1 MFYLRYLGAELIRRF
16 GKTLTISLGLAMAS
30 SVIIVIISVSQSLST
45 AQDKVLNPLQN
56 VGTDIMVTRS
66 VDNESM
72 VSLDET
78 SRNELMQDNRIGLNL
93 ANLGNP
99 GETFSY
105 DTFLPGSLMTFDQK
119 EIDNLNK
126 SLVAKAAAGLIMQVI
141 HQEGTIPDVTTE
153 VTTGGE
159 TFEVN
164 QKIEPMTDEERAA
177 QDSARKKV
185 EEELKVKGIDPRSPE
200 GMESMRKAMD
210 EAMPERFKN
219 QSFRFTAPERTY
231 TQHVG
236 PIETNI
242 SSNSLTVAGVDMS
255 KTDIG
260 LILPDHITSGTWF
273 NGDNQI
279 IANKSYADK
288 QNYVLGGTINLG
300 GKNWTLVGIV
310 EPKLYTNT
318 ADLYLPLTDLQA
330 IAERDGKINI
340 MLIKSTNAQSVED
353 TSKKLEDAFIGAVV
367 TNSKDT
373 AQEVSGSLVNVANLT
388 NKFIGV
394 TSVIVISAAFI
405 IVSLLTILSVNKRI
419 REIGTLKA
427 IGWGNAIII
436 RQIIAEN
443 LVLGVIGAVLGLG
456 LAAGAIALLNHF
468 DISLSATI
476 ASASQNQGFSFARRF
491 FLGGNGT
498 NTTVSTQ
505 VPLKIIY
512 SNMVFL
518 LGSLVAVIG
527 SIFAGTLAAIKASKM
542 KPQEALRNIE

>member
-1 MFYLRYLGAELIRRF
+1 MFYLRYLGAELLRRF

-66 VDNESM
+66 VDSTSM
-72 VSLDET
+72 ASLDET
-78 SRNELMQDNRIGLNL
+78 TRNELMQDNTIGLNL
-93 ANLGNP
+93 ADLGDP
-99 GETFSY
+99 GEAFST
-105 DTFLPGSLMTFDQK
+105 DTFLPGSLMTFDQS
-119 EIDNLNK
+119 EINNLDK
-126 SLVAKAAAGLIMQVI
+126 SLVANAASGLIMDVM
-141 HQEGTIPDVTTE
+141 HQEGAVPDVVAE
-153 VTTGGE
+153 FKTGGE
-159 TFEVN
+159 TIEINEAVPPQSGQELSKQAEAFT
-164 QKIEPMTDEERAA
+164 KILDELAA
-177 QDSARKKV
+177 
-185 EEELKVKGIDPRSPE
+185 KGIDPKSAE
-200 GMESMRKAMD
+200 GQKYISDAIGKSAPREFHGSII
-210 EAMPERFKN
+210 
-219 QSFRFTAPERTY
+219 TPERTY
-231 TQHVG
+231 TQSVG

-242 SSNSLTVAGVDMS
+242 SSNSLTVAGVDTS

-260 LILPDHITSGTWF
+260 LILPDQVTSGTWF
-273 NGDNQI
+273 NSADQI
-279 IANKSYADK
+279 IANKSYTDK
-288 QNYVLGGTINLG
+288 QNYALGGTINLG
-300 GKNWTLVGIV
+300 GKDWILVGIV

-318 ADLYLPLTDLQA
+318 ADLYLPLTDLQTL
-330 IAERDGKINI
+330 AERDGKINI

-353 TSKKLEDAFIGAVV
+353 TSQQLEGAFAGAVV

-373 AQEVSGSLVNVANLT
+373 AQEVSGSLVNAANLT

-394 TSVIVISAAFI
+394 TSVIVISAAFV

-427 IGWGNAIII
+427 IGWSNTKII

-443 LVLGVIGAVLGLG
+443 VVLGVIGAVFGLG
-456 LAAGAIALLNHF
+456 LAVGAIALLNHF

-476 ASASQNQGFSFARRF
+476 ASASQNQSFGFARRLF
-491 FLGGNGT
+491 QGASAT
-498 NTTVSTQ
+498 NAAVSTEI
-505 VPLKIIY
+505 PLKIAY
-512 SNMVFL
+512 SYLVLL